1 MTMTDTAPIFA
12 ARRSITR
19 QRRTLLALP
28 ALVLAYL
35 IYAAIAFDVAGV
47 AAKARRDSGAL
58 MLQDFWSYKTHVTR
72 QNREGA
78 SSGAAVEVAIEGMRQ
93 ARYAPDQEPDWVVR
107 HADGAVDVALPA
119 GNAVHIAPDGA
130 AVVTVNGV
138 AYAVTPQDD
147 GIDLDIPGPPAW
159 VNVSDRCLSATLPGA
174 RVTCTRSKTEICGRP
189 GESCSSLT

>member
-1 MTMTDTAPIFA
+1 
-12 ARRSITR
+12 
-19 QRRTLLALP
+19 
-28 ALVLAYL
+28 
-35 IYAAIAFDVAGV
+35 
-47 AAKARRDSGAL
+47 

-72 QNREGA
+72 QNRDGA
-78 SSGAAVEVAIEGMRQ
+78 SGGDAVEVAIEGMRQ

-147 GIDLDIPGPPAW
+147 GIDFDIPGPPAW